1 MVSSPS
7 LYGKQMGG
15 KCKQWQILF
24 SGAPKSLQM
33 VTVTMKLKDISPW
46 KKSYDRPKQHIK
58 KQRHHA
64 DNKCPYS
71 QSCSFSSSYVW
82 MWELDHK
89 DGWTPKNWCFWTVVL
104 EKTLHS
110 PLDCKKIHPVNP
122 KPSQPWILIG
132 GTDAKAEAPIHW
144 PLGVKS
150 QLTGKT
156 LMLEKIEG
164 KRRRKRQRMRWLDG
178 IKDLMDMNLGKH
190 PEMLRGREAQCTA
203 CNGVTKSDMTCWL
216 NNNKD
221 VINQTSGQPKK
232 KPWSHP

>member
-104 EKTLHS
+104 EKTLES
-110 PLDCKKIHPVNP
+110 PLDFREIKPVNP
-122 KPSQPWILIG
+122 KGNQPWISIG
-132 GTDAKAEAPIHW
+132 SPDAEAEAPILW
-144 PLGVKS
+144 PPDVKS
-150 QLTGKT
+150 RLTGKDPDAGKDWGQE
-156 LMLEKIEG
+156 EKGLTEDEMIG
-164 KRRRKRQRMRWLDG
+164 CHHWLIGHEFEQALGDG
-178 IKDLMDMNLGKH
+178 EEQGSL
-190 PEMLRGREAQCTA
+190 A
-203 CNGVTKSDMTCWL
+203 CCSPYAHKESDT
-216 NNNKD
+216 
-221 VINQTSGQPKK
+221 T
-232 KPWSHP
+232 

>member
-1 MVSSPS
+1 MKKLAWNSTFKKTKIMVSSPS

-104 EKTLHS
+104 DAATKTQYSQIMSRIIL
-110 PLDCKKIHPVNP
+110 LKKDGNWLYLKLFLWANNSMPFVHIWFINISKLKHFLAICF
-122 KPSQPWILIG
+122 WR
-132 GTDAKAEAPIHW
+132 
-144 PLGVKS
+144 GVS
-150 QLTGKT
+150 T
-156 LMLEKIEG
+156 
-164 KRRRKRQRMRWLDG
+164 
-178 IKDLMDMNLGKH
+178 
-190 PEMLRGREAQCTA
+190 
-203 CNGVTKSDMTCWL
+203 
-216 NNNKD
+216 
-221 VINQTSGQPKK
+221 
-232 KPWSHP
+232 